1 MKFLI
6 VTRKLTSK
14 TKKDLD
20 TIEKIIKKS
29 KSCYDVIDF
38 NDVENFYEA
47 IHNKKYRNSYDVLI
61 AFGGDGTIL
70 KSARIARKL
79 NIPILG
85 INAGTLGFL
94 TCLSDAKDFML
105 YLNKILK
112 NQVIYEKRDMLQVEV
127 FRDGKVIFN
136 KYAVNEAT
144 LTTSTLIKMGKY
156 HVFVGDTGREFN
168 EYRADGLII
177 SNPTGST
184 GHSLSAG
191 GPIVAP
197 NVNCFIITPICPHAF
212 NQRSIV
218 INGDE
223 EIYIKTSTD
232 NQLIDVDGRTSIE
245 LYTSDE
251 VKITKLKNALKFI
264 TFEKNHFINNIKSK
278 IRNI

>member
-6 VTRKLTSK
+6 VTRKLTTK
-14 TKKDLD
+14 TKKNLVN
-20 TIEKIIKKS
+20 IEKIIMKNKS
-29 KSCYDVIDF
+29 SFDVLDF
-38 NDVENFYEA
+38 SDVESFYNA
-47 IHNKKYRNSYDVLI
+47 IHNKKYKNTYDVLI
-61 AFGGDGTIL
+61 SFGGDGTIL

-94 TCLSDAKDFML
+94 TCLSDAKDFAL
-105 YLNKILK
+105 YLDRILNKK
-112 NQVIYEKRDMLQVEV
+112 VIYEKRDMLHIEV
-127 FRDGKVIFN
+127 YRNGKDIFN

-144 LTTSTLIKMGKY
+144 LTTNNLIKMGKY
-156 HVFVGDTGREFN
+156 HVFVGDISKEFN

-223 EIYIKTSTD
+223 KIYIRTSTD
-232 NQLIDVDGRTSIE
+232 NQLIDVDGRASLE

-251 VKITKLKNALKFI
+251 VKITKLKNALRFI